1 MKKELTLE
9 SLKEKIETDFLI
21 LLTEEYGFREWFWFP
36 TLSEEE
42 LVEWW
47 KNLESVDFYFM
58 TPEPLEGWLVE
69 MTKELADLYF
79 ELQSSKR
86 YIKAHLHCNDDSY
99 IELPNGEIVHHK
111 GYVKE

>member
-36 TLSEEE
+36 DMNEGTL
-42 LVEWW
+42 LDWW
-47 KNLESVDFYFM
+47 KNLESVDSYFM
-58 TPEPLEGWLVE
+58 TPEPLNGWLVE
-69 MTKELADLYF
+69 MSEELAELYF
-79 ELQSSKR
+79 ELRNSKQ
-86 YIKAHLHCNDDSY
+86 YITAHLHCNDDSY
-99 IELPNGEIVHHK
+99 IELVNGEIAHHQ